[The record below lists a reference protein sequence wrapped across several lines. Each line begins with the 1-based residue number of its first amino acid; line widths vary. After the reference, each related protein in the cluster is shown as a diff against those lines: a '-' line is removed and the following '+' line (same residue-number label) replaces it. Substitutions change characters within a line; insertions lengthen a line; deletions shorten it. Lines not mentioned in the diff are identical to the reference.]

1 MIALDLYQGHYQV
14 LLIIYLNDFI
24 VISAQTVNFVFT
36 IFRCFD
42 CKKKNCKKNFHKK
55 LIKKIIN
62 IYEFCNEE
70 INIFVLLLRKGN
82 YPFEYMVAWKD
93 LMEQHILMKKI
104 FK

>member
-1 MIALDLYQGHYQV
+1 MHR
-14 LLIIYLNDFI
+14 LLILFSQFLGVLI
-24 VISAQTVNFVFT
+24 V
-36 IFRCFD
+36 
-42 CKKKNCKKNFHKK
+42 KKNYKKDFHKK

-93 LMEQHILMKKI
+93 LIEQHILIKKI